1 MTESAKLV
9 LSAHKFDLI
18 LISSYTQNFLR
29 NSKNLQILYNP
40 HRKRDRYD
48 KMNRCILC
56 SKLGQQSKIFF
67 YLYDVKFYATKY
79 ILLQHFLEYLTN
91 LSMSKSFLYWYVFL
105 LADSHNDPRS
115 TGYPSKLPQGGMT
128 FHGIS
133 VLTAANKS
141 YCTSVMPPGCHM
153 ASSAVNQLITL
164 PVS

>member
-1 MTESAKLV
+1 
-9 LSAHKFDLI
+9 
-18 LISSYTQNFLR
+18 
-29 NSKNLQILYNP
+29 
-40 HRKRDRYD
+40 
-48 KMNRCILC
+48 
-56 SKLGQQSKIFF
+56 
-67 YLYDVKFYATKY
+67 
-79 ILLQHFLEYLTN
+79 
-91 LSMSKSFLYWYVFL
+91 MSKSFLYWQVFLLADFL

-133 VLTAANKS
+133 VLTGETPNKS